1 MFKPFLKQ
9 LTKVT
14 DLTIL
19 FATIFVFLAFI
30 TPEELSQVPL
40 NNARDDYDRT
50 ASSLALA
57 ESKVISSRIELEESI
72 AINNEIRNSIA
83 AAENVINSID
93 TDFVESVINDSDT
106 GADLGLTNQAN
117 TELDQANTELDQA
130 NTELDQANTEL
141 DQANTELDQAN
152 TELDQANTE
161 LDQAN
166 TELDQANTELD
177 QANTELD
184 KLNTELV
191 ANESQLKL
199 FREASEEASKNV
211 VLLQSQLNMIV
222 KTIADIETAALSSR
236 SISWLQ
242 PVRKNTSELTDA
254 AGMDGL
260 IAGFAALIFCLV
272 CRRRETWFKQMFG
285 IYFR

>member
-72 AINNEIRNSIA
+72 SINNEIRNSIA

-106 GADLGLTNQAN
+106 GADLDLTN
-117 TELDQANTELDQA
+117 
-130 NTELDQANTEL
+130 
-141 DQANTELDQAN
+141 
-152 TELDQANTE
+152 
-161 LDQAN
+161 
-166 TELDQANTELD
+166 QANTELD

-272 CRRRETWFKQMFG
+272 CRRREIWFKQMFG
-285 IYFR
+285 IYFK

>member
-30 TPEELSQVPL
+30 TPEELSQAPL

-50 ASSLALA
+50 ASSLALE
-57 ESKVISSRIELEESI
+57 ESKAISSRIELEESI
-72 AINNEIRNSIA
+72 SISNKLRNSIV

-106 GADLGLTNQAN
+106 DTDLDLTNQTN
-117 TELDQANTELDQA
+117 IELDQLNAELDQLNA
-130 NTELDQANTEL
+130 ELDQLNAEL
-141 DQANTELDQAN
+141 DQ
-152 TELDQANTE
+152 
-161 LDQAN
+161 
-166 TELDQANTELD
+166 
-177 QANTELD
+177 
-184 KLNTELV
+184 LNAGLV

-199 FREASEEASKNV
+199 FGETSDEASKNV
-211 VLLQSQLNMIV
+211 VLLQSQLNTIE
-222 KTIADIETAALSSR
+222 KTIADLETAALSSR

-242 PVRKNTSELTDA
+242 PVRKNTSELTDV
-254 AGMDGL
+254 AGVDGL
-260 IAGFAALIFCLV
+260 IALLAALIFCLV
-272 CRRRETWFKQMFG
+272 CKRRESWFKQM
-285 IYFR
+285 

>member
-72 AINNEIRNSIA
+72 AINNAIRNSIA

-106 GADLGLTNQAN
+106 GADLGLTN
-117 TELDQANTELDQA
+117 
-130 NTELDQANTEL
+130 
-141 DQANTELDQAN
+141 QAN

-285 IYFR
+285 IYFK

>member
-117 TELDQANTELDQA
+117 TELDQANTELD
-130 NTELDQANTEL
+130 
-141 DQANTELDQAN
+141 
-152 TELDQANTE
+152 
-161 LDQAN
+161 
-166 TELDQANTELD
+166 
-177 QANTELD
+177 

>member
-30 TPEELSQVPL
+30 TPEELSQAPL

-72 AINNEIRNSIA
+72 SISNELRNSIA
-83 AAENVINSID
+83 AAEKEINSIN
-93 TDFVESVINDSDT
+93 TDSVESVINDSDT
-106 GADLGLTNQAN
+106 DTDLDLTNQTN
-117 TELDQANTELDQA
+117 TELDQTNTELDQT
-130 NTELDQANTEL
+130 NTELDQTNTEL
-141 DQANTELDQAN
+141 DQTNTELDQTN
-152 TELDQANTE
+152 TELDQLNAE
-161 LDQAN
+161 LDQLNA
-166 TELDQANTELD
+166 ELDQ
-177 QANTELD
+177 
-184 KLNTELV
+184 LNAELV

-199 FREASEEASKNV
+199 FGETSEEASKNV
-211 VLLQSQLNMIV
+211 VLLQSQLNTIE
-222 KTIADIETAALSSR
+222 KTIADLETAALSSR
-236 SISWLQ
+236 AISWLQ

-254 AGMDGL
+254 AGIDGL
-260 IAGFAALIFCLV
+260 IALLAALIFCLV
-272 CRRRETWFKQMFG
+272 CRRRGTWFKQMFG
-285 IYFR
+285 IYFK

>member
-30 TPEELSQVPL
+30 TPEELSQAPL

-57 ESKVISSRIELEESI
+57 ESKAISSRIELEESI
-72 AINNEIRNSIA
+72 SISNKLRNSIA

-106 GADLGLTNQAN
+106 DADLDLTNQTN
-117 TELDQANTELDQA
+117 IELDQTNIELDQT
-130 NTELDQANTEL
+130 NIELDQLNAEL
-141 DQANTELDQAN
+141 DQ
-152 TELDQANTE
+152 
-161 LDQAN
+161 
-166 TELDQANTELD
+166 
-177 QANTELD
+177 
-184 KLNTELV
+184 LNAGLV

-199 FREASEEASKNV
+199 FGETSDEASKNV
-211 VLLQSQLNMIV
+211 VLLQSQLNTIE
-222 KTIADIETAALSSR
+222 KTIADLETAALSSR

-242 PVRKNTSELTDA
+242 PVRKNTSELTDV
-254 AGMDGL
+254 AGVDGL
-260 IAGFAALIFCLV
+260 IALLAALIFCLV
-272 CRRRETWFKQMFG
+272 CKRRESWFKQMFG
-285 IYFR
+285 IYFK

>member
-30 TPEELSQVPL
+30 TPEELSQAPL

-57 ESKVISSRIELEESI
+57 ESKAISSRIELEESI
-72 AINNEIRNSIA
+72 SISNKLRNSIA

-106 GADLGLTNQAN
+106 DADLDLTNQTN
-117 TELDQANTELDQA
+117 IELDQTNIELDQT
-130 NTELDQANTEL
+130 NIELDQTNIEL
-141 DQANTELDQAN
+141 DQLNAELDQ
-152 TELDQANTE
+152 
-161 LDQAN
+161 
-166 TELDQANTELD
+166 
-177 QANTELD
+177 
-184 KLNTELV
+184 LNAGLV

-199 FREASEEASKNV
+199 FGETSDEASKNV
-211 VLLQSQLNMIV
+211 VLLQSQLNTIE
-222 KTIADIETAALSSR
+222 KTIADLETAALSSR

-242 PVRKNTSELTDA
+242 PVRKNTSELTDV
-254 AGMDGL
+254 AGVDGL
-260 IAGFAALIFCLV
+260 IALLAALIFCLV
-272 CRRRETWFKQMFG
+272 CKRRESWFKQMFG
-285 IYFR
+285 IYFK

>member
-117 TELDQANTELDQA
+117 TELDQANTELD
-130 NTELDQANTEL
+130 
-141 DQANTELDQAN
+141 
-152 TELDQANTE
+152 
-161 LDQAN
+161 
-166 TELDQANTELD
+166 
-177 QANTELD
+177 

-211 VLLQSQLNMIV
+211 VLLQSQLDTIE

>member
-72 AINNEIRNSIA
+72 AINNAIRNSIA

-106 GADLGLTNQAN
+106 GADLGLTN
-117 TELDQANTELDQA
+117 
-130 NTELDQANTEL
+130 
-141 DQANTELDQAN
+141 QAN

>member
-177 QANTELD
+177 

>member
-30 TPEELSQVPL
+30 TPEELSQAPL

-72 AINNEIRNSIA
+72 SISNELRNSIA
-83 AAENVINSID
+83 AAEKEINSIN
-93 TDFVESVINDSDT
+93 TDSVESVINDSDT
-106 GADLGLTNQAN
+106 DTDLDLTNQTN
-117 TELDQANTELDQA
+117 TELDQTNTELDQT
-130 NTELDQANTEL
+130 NTELDQ
-141 DQANTELDQAN
+141 
-152 TELDQANTE
+152 
-161 LDQAN
+161 
-166 TELDQANTELD
+166 
-177 QANTELD
+177 
-184 KLNTELV
+184 LNAELV
-191 ANESQLKL
+191 TNESQLKL
-199 FREASEEASKNV
+199 FGETSEEASKNV
-211 VLLQSQLNMIV
+211 VLLQSQLNTIE
-222 KTIADIETAALSSR
+222 KTIADLETAALSSR

-254 AGMDGL
+254 AGVDGL
-260 IAGFAALIFCLV
+260 IALLAALIFCLV
-272 CRRRETWFKQMFG
+272 CKRRESWFKQMFG
-285 IYFR
+285 IYFK

>member
-72 AINNEIRNSIA
+72 SINNEIRNSIA
-83 AAENVINSID
+83 TAENVINSID

-106 GADLGLTNQAN
+106 DADLDLTNQAN

-141 DQANTELDQAN
+141 DQ
-152 TELDQANTE
+152 
-161 LDQAN
+161 
-166 TELDQANTELD
+166 
-177 QANTELD
+177 
-184 KLNTELV
+184 LNTELV
-191 ANESQLKL
+191 ANESQLKF

-211 VLLQSQLNMIV
+211 VLLQSQLDTIE

-254 AGMDGL
+254 AGIDGL

-272 CRRRETWFKQMFG
+272 CRRRESWFKQMFG
-285 IYFR
+285 VYFK

>member
-72 AINNEIRNSIA
+72 AINNAIRNSIA

-106 GADLGLTNQAN
+106 GADLGLTN
-117 TELDQANTELDQA
+117 
-130 NTELDQANTEL
+130 
-141 DQANTELDQAN
+141 
-152 TELDQANTE
+152 
-161 LDQAN
+161 
-166 TELDQANTELD
+166 QANTELD

-285 IYFR
+285 IYFK